1 MHLSGIFLH
10 LLVHFTISSIFQ
22 QYQHLQSMSGIV
34 KNFLACSILS
44 FLHFLACSIIFKH
57 FLACLAF
64 SNISSSSIFLGL
76 AASGKDKQSQF
87 AHFETLKPKCSWV
100 DGTGIFDH
108 LDYRITFILLIS
120 CFSIKGRYH
129 YGAGVDTDKR
139 EDQQKEKE
147 NIRGEERK
155 KIIILFS

>member
-10 LLVHFTISSIFQ
+10 LLVHLTISSIFQ

-76 AASGKDKQSQF
+76 AASGKTNNHSFQ
-87 AHFETLKPKCSWV
+87 HFLKHSNLNVVGWMGLVSLTTLTIGSPSYCSLV
-100 DGTGIFDH
+100 V
-108 LDYRITFILLIS
+108 FIS
-120 CFSIKGRYH
+120 K
-129 YGAGVDTDKR
+129 VV
-139 EDQQKEKE
+139 
-147 NIRGEERK
+147 
-155 KIIILFS
+155 IIM